1 MRTKLL
7 ALALFTD
14 TFSDP
19 KSARRAE
26 LIYKGGIGSHM
37 LTDAEWTEL
46 CALDATLD
54 LECPC

>member
-19 KSARRAE
+19 KEARRAE

-37 LTDAEWTEL
+37 LTDSEWDEL
-46 CALDATLD
+46 CALDIALAG
-54 LECPC
+54 